1 MAKVDGIVAIQG
13 TVKGIT
19 FYQTKEGMFA
29 RAKGGV
35 SKKRIQNDPAFE
47 RTRENCAEFGHN
59 AKMGKLVRNAVSN
72 MLLLAKD
79 SRVSSRL
86 AQAMSKIKNLDLVS
100 VRGQR
105 QVSIGIQTAEGKTI
119 LKGFD
124 FNADSPMRAIF
135 RGILDLDP
143 VTGVVV
149 LADFNP
155 ALHLAIPEGATHG
168 SFSTALSIVDFEKGE
183 YTSRFSNTENF
194 GVTSAPA
201 TYIFTPSEVP
211 PVIGISIYFFLIEF
225 FQEINGIQYSLKNN
239 SYNVLCVLE
248 VIG

>member
-35 SKKRIQNDPAFE
+35 SKKRVLNDPAFE
-47 RTRENCAEFGHN
+47 RTRENCVEFGHN
-59 AKMGKLVRNAVSN
+59 AKMGKLVRNAVSK
-72 MLLLAKD
+72 LLFLAKD

-86 AQAMSKIKNLDLVS
+86 AQRMSQIKNLDLVS

-105 QVSIGIQTAEGKTI
+105 QVGIGIQTAEGKNI

-124 FNADSPMRAIF
+124 FNADSPMRSIF
-135 RGILDLDP
+135 RGILDFNP
-143 VTGVVV
+143 ITGVVV

-155 ALHLAIPEGATHG
+155 VFHLAVPEGATHT
-168 SFSTALSIVDFEKGE
+168 SFTAALSIVDFENGDF
-183 YTSRFSNTENF
+183 TTRFSNTENF
-194 GVTSAPA
+194 GVAAAPA
-201 TYIFTPSEVP
+201 TYTFTISEVP
-211 PVIGISIYFFLIEF
+211 PNIGISIHFFLIEF

-239 SYNVLCVLE
+239 SYNVLSILE
-248 VIG
+248 VG

>member
-1 MAKVDGIVAIQG
+1 MAKVDGIVEIQG

-19 FYQTKEGMFA
+19 FYRTKYGMYA

-35 SKKRIQNDPAFE
+35 SKNRIKNDPAFE

-72 MLLLAKD
+72 LLLLAKD

-86 AQAMSKIKNLDLVS
+86 AQTMGRIKNLDLVS

-105 QVSIGIQTAEGKTI
+105 RVGIGIQGIDGKRI

-124 FNADSPMRAIF
+124 FNMASPMQAVF
-135 RGILDLDP
+135 RGLLDLDP
-143 VTGVVV
+143 ITGVVV

-155 ALHLAIPEGATHG
+155 AFHLAVPEGATHA
-168 SFSTALSIVDFEKGE
+168 SLSTAVSLIDFEEGI
-183 YTSRFSNTENF
+183 YHSCFSNKENF
-194 GVTSAPA
+194 GIA
-201 TYIFTPSEVP
+201 TATASYTFIPSEFSTGD
-211 PVIGISIYFFLIEF
+211 GISIYFFLIEF
-225 FQEINGIQYSLKNN
+225 FQEINGVQYSLKNN
-239 SYNVLCVLE
+239 TYNVLSILE
-248 VIG
+248 VG